1 MLSRELENSCLNFT
15 FQFLNLDNAR
25 LQRRNITQFH
35 EHRRI
40 SHKLSRNEMRYLE
53 KPNLSWGQKTNDLAN
68 AFFRD
73 LEQSPIHE
81 TVSPWPRSCL
91 SHAHLISSSMKISCA
106 KPRLRVRLSLLPS
119 LPGTLVPR
127 CTKMYQEQK
136 STRATNKFEATRIH
150 AEKAEGEPLLADNS
164 KLFLSS
170 LESGSSCLLLPQS
183 LKP

>member
-1 MLSRELENSCLNFT
+1 MLSRDLENSCLDFT

-81 TVSPWPRSCL
+81 TVNPWPRSCL

-127 CTKMYQEQK
+127 CTK
-136 STRATNKFEATRIH
+136 SR
-150 AEKAEGEPLLADNS
+150 KALEPPTSS
-164 KLFLSS
+164 KPREFTPKRPKVNHFWLTIP
-170 LESGSSCLLLPQS
+170 SCFCRL
-183 LKP
+183 